1 MEKRNRERTYCWELK
16 EVHCHQCGKLQ
27 PEDAV
32 YCNKCGKQ
40 LLIEADEQSL
50 VTAIDAV
57 IDTIENES
65 AVSAELSHSYI
76 QAQQDVVVIRQRN
89 GGSWWMWLTPV
100 ALAVLAAAAVT
111 VYYGHESRLNDKV
124 ILLQQQ
130 AREDALAGKY
140 EEALASLDE
149 AAGFRP
155 DFAPVQADKDIIKR
169 AAGYEELLESAKGH
183 LAGGK
188 LIEAE
193 RLLIQVKE
201 DLKDTVEPIFTQAKK
216 SLDSLSGEL
225 ALHKLTQELDTS
237 TTINELAAKLN
248 IASGLDGDEAIAVRE
263 QIKAKIVDIGYEE
276 ADSLLNK
283 KKYNDAMDAVDKAL
297 LYVSD
302 DERLLGLKSKIS
314 NEKDKYEQAEQQR
327 LEQAMQKAAEEDLK
341 NQTAAVEVVRI
352 EGTLDEFGDLI
363 IHGELKNAATRPIY
377 TVVVEYTVYDAQHNK
392 IGTGTAEAT
401 PDYIEPGEAMSFS
414 GTVYG
419 VYVENT
425 TVVVDH
431 ATWYLD

>member
-1 MEKRNRERTYCWELK
+1 M
-16 EVHCHQCGKLQ
+16 HCHQCGKLQ

-40 LLIEADEQSL
+40 LRVEAVEQSPIA
-50 VTAIDAV
+50 AIDAGIET
-57 IDTIENES
+57 IDSET
-65 AVSAELSHSYI
+65 AVGAEPGLSHI
-76 QAQQDVVVIRQRN
+76 NITQAEAVLSVRQRKS
-89 GGSWWMWLTPV
+89 GSWWMWLTPV
-100 ALAVLAAAAVT
+100 ALAVAAAAAVI
-111 VYYGHESRLNDKV
+111 VYYGYESRLNDKV
-124 ILLQQQ
+124 IELQQQ

-140 EEALASLDE
+140 DQALASLEE
-149 AAGFRP
+149 AALFRP
-155 DFAPVQADKDIIKR
+155 DFAPVQADKGIIKL
-169 AAGYEELLESAKGH
+169 AAGYEGLLESAKGH
-183 LAGGK
+183 LADGK
-188 LIEAE
+188 LIDAE

-201 DLKDTVEPIFTQAKK
+201 DLKDTVEPIFGK
-216 SLDSLSGEL
+216 SKELLDTLSSEL
-225 ALHKLTQELDTS
+225 ALQKLTQELDTS

-248 IASGLDGDEAIAVRE
+248 VASGLEGDEATAVSE

-276 ADSLLNK
+276 AESHLKK

-314 NEKDKYEQAEQQR
+314 GAKAEYEQAEQQR
-327 LEQAMQKAAEEDLK
+327 IEHAMQKAAEEDLK

-352 EGTLDEFGDLI
+352 EGTLDEFGDLN

-377 TVVVEYTVYDAQHNK
+377 TVVVEYTVYDAQQNK